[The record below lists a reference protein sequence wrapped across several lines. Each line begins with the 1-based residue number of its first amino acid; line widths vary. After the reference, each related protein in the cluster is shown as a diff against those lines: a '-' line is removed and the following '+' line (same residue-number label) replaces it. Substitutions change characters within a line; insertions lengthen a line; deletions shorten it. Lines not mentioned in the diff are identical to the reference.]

1 MPPVLPPPP
10 LRSGTECNFGISERV
25 DFNSDQDVIE
35 HAKSK
40 LDGLDVEVWDG
51 PRLVVRLKSID

>member
-1 MPPVLPPPP
+1 VLPPSP
-10 LRSGTECNFGISERV
+10 LRSGTEFNLGISERV
-25 DFNSDQDVIE
+25 DFDSDQDVIE
-35 HAKSK
+35 HAESK